1 MNAASPSKPSESLSF
16 GQRQLLANV
25 VTHGTLIL
33 IVLIMLFPAVWVL
46 ITSFKTEQEIE
57 SSRITIIPENPTLEN
72 YEYFLTEQKEISG
85 GRGEPSRTINI
96 FVRRAWN
103 SFFVSAITTVIGVLL
118 AATTAYAFSRF
129 QFIGRRPM
137 LIAFLV
143 TQMFPGAILIIPLYN
158 LLNEWGLLDRWEGL
172 VLSYCTTA
180 LPFSVWMLKGF
191 FDAIPYDLEEAAIV
205 DGTTAV
211 GAFWRIALP
220 LTLPG
225 IAVVGFY
232 NFMTAWNEFMLAFTF
247 MTSQQN
253 QTLPVGLRS
262 FFFQFDADWHIIT
275 AGSVVVTIP
284 VMLGFF
290 WAQRYL
296 VAGLTS
302 GGVKG

>member
-1 MNAASPSKPSESLSF
+1 MSDQAPGLSYQ
-16 GQRQLLANV
+16 QRQRIANI
-25 VTHGTLIL
+25 VTHLTLIIITI
-33 IVLIMLFPAVWVL
+33 IVLFPAVWVL
-46 ITSFKTEQEIE
+46 VTSFKTEAEIE
-57 SSRITIIPENPTLEN
+57 SSTIRIIPADPTLEN
-72 YEYFLTEQKEISG
+72 YELFLTERQEI
-85 GRGEPSRTINI
+85 RGAERGAPSRNVNI
-96 FVRRAWN
+96 FLQRARN
-103 SFFVSAITTVIGVLL
+103 SLIVSSLTTVIGVLL

-129 QFIGRRPM
+129 KFWGRKAA
-137 LIAFLV
+137 LISFLI

-158 LLNEWGLLDRWEGL
+158 LLNNWGLLDRWEGL
-172 VLSYCTTA
+172 VLAYCTTA

-211 GAFWRIALP
+211 GAFWRVALP

-225 IAVVGFY
+225 MAVIAFY

-247 MTSQQN
+247 MTSTQN

-262 FFFQFDADWHIIT
+262 YFFQFDADWHFIT
-275 AGSVVVTIP
+275 AGSVIITIP

-296 VAGLTS
+296 VSGLTA